1 MPSRIDCFGGGG
13 PGFPFRRVI
22 LAMPADASVARL
34 PQEAMVQ
41 EFARAFRSA
50 ARAVSFY
57 PPSHQAV
64 VSALEHVVTAARAAA
79 ADGSLCL
86 TILPKT
92 LLARGVPVDT
102 SQTAVVDVAN
112 ICHRHGVGAV
122 NLDGR
127 DTADAWRALLT
138 LLAQKPEDAR
148 GAGASS
154 ANGRPCATRARPS
167 SKSTSARCCAARWA
181 ATTSSLRA

>member
-1 MPSRIDCFGGGG
+1 MP
-13 PGFPFRRVI
+13 V
-22 LAMPADASVARL
+22 DASATRL
-34 PQEAMVQ
+34 PQEAVVQ
-41 EFARAFRSA
+41 EFARAFRAA

-64 VSALEHVVTAARAAA
+64 VLALEHVVAAARAAT

-92 LLARGVPVDT
+92 LLARGVPIDT

-112 ICHRHGVGAV
+112 LCHRHGVGAM

-127 DTADAWRALLT
+127 DTPEAWRALFT
-138 LLAQKPEDAR
+138 LLAQKPEAAR
-148 GAGASS
+148 GAGGIQRQWMALHHAS
-154 ANGRPCATRARPS
+154 PT
-167 SKSTSARCCAARWA
+167 
-181 ATTSSLRA
+181 